1 LEDACVDLDL
11 FDTGTV
17 ELFERRDDARL
28 LSCTRRT
35 VYEEMWEVAALCL
48 HNLALVSLCL
58 MENWTDS
65 LQGLEDDLKARDG
78 S

>member
-28 LSCTRRT
+28 LSCTRRA

-65 LQGLEDDLKARDG
+65 LQGLEDDLIAQDG